1 MSGPSASIP
10 GPDAASKSGSEATRS
25 QAAAPAAAVAAAPA
39 PAPLSLEHLV
49 IDAGAII
56 SGQGFGYF
64 NAAKKFWSVREVIDE
79 IRDSKARHFLS
90 TLPFEIEIRAPSD
103 RAMKAVA
110 EFAKKTGD
118 LAQLSLNDLKILAL
132 TYDLECETTGGANI
146 RSEPKVS
153 LLR

>member
-1 MSGPSASIP
+1 
-10 GPDAASKSGSEATRS
+10 
-25 QAAAPAAAVAAAPA
+25 
-39 PAPLSLEHLV
+39 LHLEHLV

-79 IRDSKARHFLS
+79 IRDSKARHLLS

-103 RAMKAVA
+103 RAMKGVA

-132 TYDLECETTGGANI
+132 TYDLELETTGGSNI
-146 RSEPKVS
+146 RAEPKVYYNS
-153 LLR
+153 HV

>member
-1 MSGPSASIP
+1 MPSAIATSP
-10 GPDAASKSGSEATRS
+10 TAPNGQKHQPPAAS
-25 QAAAPAAAVAAAPA
+25 P
-39 PAPLSLEHLV
+39 PLHLEHLV

-79 IRDSKARHFLS
+79 IRDSKARHLLS

-103 RAMKAVA
+103 KAMKAVA

-132 TYDLECETTGGANI
+132 TYDLEYETTGGASI
-146 RSEPKVS
+146 RAEPKVFYHYAT
-153 LLR
+153 LCFL